1 MTNHIYNF
9 LITSPTQIAP
19 PTEQAGRPPQ
29 SEQTQTPHGQASSD
43 IEGNARRQAARPSKQ
58 TAARR
63 AGDNER
69 GTSFRSTPR
78 QTASKAERGTHDT
91 RGRQWDGAS
100 REQATRTGDA
110 PTRSHSKHKKKTG
123 RGLFLIPVSHHYL
136 MGIDFSEAPTTR
148 STCSFAAF
156 LVLKP

>member
-1 MTNHIYNF
+1 MSGQIIYT
-9 LITSPTQIAP
+9 ITLPQYRHKWRHASKQANRNRHRHSPTDK
-19 PTEQAGRPPQ
+19 QAGRRGKRTQARHPP
-29 SEQTQTPHGQASSD
+29 E
-43 IEGNARRQAARPSKQ
+43 QAA
-58 TAARR
+58 AAKR

-69 GTSFRSTPR
+69 GSSSRLAARHDSR
-78 QTASKAERGTHDT
+78 QARRGERNARHQRTAIGRG
-91 RGRQWDGAS
+91 
-100 REQATRTGDA
+100 REQATERASRPRGI
-110 PTRSHSKHKKKTG
+110 RSTKKKTG